1 MNLNQVNQHLNIV
14 AQVYTKCGMAVMDVH
29 CLLLRWPLM
38 CVKGWHLFLDL
49 VGMCVQSYSESCLC
63 DLRHFNQKG
72 CNVKYRTDLS

>member
-49 VGMCVQSYSESCLC
+49 VGMCVQSYSEVAGIFVPKMCFAKVNLLVS
-63 DLRHFNQKG
+63 G
-72 CNVKYRTDLS
+72 VK